1 MSLEIR
7 APWLDAGTTRAVWA
21 ALTADGAFVRFVGG
35 CVRNAV
41 IGGPPT
47 DVDLVIDQPPE
58 KTLDLLAKAG
68 IRSEPTGLDHG
79 VVMAVLDG
87 QNFEIASMRRDVT
100 PDGRRATVEY
110 GADILEDAQR
120 RDFTINA
127 LYADEDGN
135 VEDPIGWA
143 LSDLEAR
150 RVRFIGS
157 PAKRIQEDYLRI
169 LRLFRFHAWYG
180 EGEMEPPGLVACAG
194 LASGLER
201 VSRERIG
208 AEMMKLLA
216 APDPSIALKA
226 MEETGVLEHVLPEA
240 RRNGPFAALTAQER
254 RYGVQPVD
262 PMRRLALLT
271 RGAAPEEVMERLRLS
286 RHTANEL
293 TARSVSYP
301 ITDSSTARRLG
312 YERGAEAAR
321 DVMLIAAADGGTPIQ
336 ARWFGDINEG
346 ARQKLPVTANDL
358 IDVGFTPGPRLGT
371 ALAQAER
378 DWVASDFVLD
388 RATLVARASE
398 MREAS

>member
-7 APWLDAGTTRAVWA
+7 APWLEAETTRAVWA
-21 ALTADGAFVRFVGG
+21 ALTAEGAFVRFVGG

-41 IGGPPT
+41 INGPPT

-58 KTLDLLAKAG
+58 QTLDLLAKAG
-68 IRSEPTGLDHG
+68 LRAEPTGLDHG

-87 QNFEIASMRRDVT
+87 QGFEIASMRRDVT
-100 PDGRRATVEY
+100 PDGRRSKVEY
-110 GADILEDAQR
+110 GASILEDAQR

-127 LYADEDGN
+127 LYADRTGR

-194 LASGLER
+194 LAAGLER
-201 VSRERIG
+201 VSRERVG
-208 AEMMKLLA
+208 AEMMKLMA
-216 APDPSIALKA
+216 APDPSIAMKA
-226 MEETGVLEHVLPEA
+226 MEETGVMEYALPEA
-240 RRNGPFAALTAQER
+240 RRNGPFAALSAMER

-286 RHTANEL
+286 RHAANEL

-321 DVMLIAAADGGTPIQ
+321 DVMLIAAADGGPAIQ
-336 ARWFGDINEG
+336 ARWFGDINDG

-358 IDVGFTPGPRLGT
+358 IDVGFTPGPRLGA
-371 ALAQAER
+371 ALTQAER

-398 MREAS
+398 VREAS

>member
-7 APWLDAGTTRAVWA
+7 APWLEAETTRAVWA
-21 ALTADGAFVRFVGG
+21 ALTAEGAFVRFVGG

-41 IGGPPT
+41 INGPPT

-58 KTLDLLAKAG
+58 QTLDLLAKAG
-68 IRSEPTGLDHG
+68 LRAEPTGLDHG

-87 QNFEIASMRRDVT
+87 QGFEIASMRRDVT
-100 PDGRRATVEY
+100 PDGRRSKVEY
-110 GADILEDAQR
+110 GASVLEDAQR

-127 LYADEDGN
+127 LYADRTGR

-194 LASGLER
+194 LAAGLER
-201 VSRERIG
+201 VSRERVG
-208 AEMMKLLA
+208 AEMMKLMA
-216 APDPSIALKA
+216 APDPSIAMKA
-226 MEETGVLEHVLPEA
+226 MEETGVMEYALPEA
-240 RRNGPFAALTAQER
+240 RRNGPFAALSAMER

-286 RHTANEL
+286 RHAANEL

-321 DVMLIAAADGGTPIQ
+321 DVMLIAAADGGPAIQ

-358 IDVGFTPGPRLGT
+358 IDVGFTPGPRLGA
-371 ALAQAER
+371 ALTQAER

-398 MREAS
+398 VREAS

>member
-1 MSLEIR
+1 MGLGIR
-7 APWLDAGTTRAVWA
+7 APWLEAETTRAVWA
-21 ALTADGAFVRFVGG
+21 ALKADGAFLRFVGG

-41 IGGPPT
+41 INGPPT
-47 DVDLVIDQPPE
+47 DVDLVIDAPPE
-58 KTLDLLAKAG
+58 TTVDLLERAG
-68 IRSEPTGLDHG
+68 IRVEPVGMDHG

-87 QNFEIASMRRDVT
+87 RSFEIASMRKDVV
-100 PDGRRATVEY
+100 PDGRRAKVEF
-110 GADILEDAQR
+110 GADLLEDAQR

-127 LYADEDGN
+127 LYADEHGR
-135 VEDPIGWA
+135 VEDPLGWA

-150 RVRFIGS
+150 RVRFIGA
-157 PAKRIQEDYLRI
+157 PVKRIREDYLRI

-180 EGEMEPPGLVACAG
+180 QGEMEPPGLVACAG

-208 AEMMKLLA
+208 VEIMKLLS

-226 MEETGVLEHVLPEA
+226 MEETGVMEFALPEA
-240 RRNGPFAALTAQER
+240 RRNGPFAALAALER

-286 RHTANEL
+286 RHAANEL
-293 TARSVSYP
+293 AARSVSYP
-301 ITDSSTARRLG
+301 VADSAAARRLG

-321 DVMLIAAADGGTPIQ
+321 DVILVAAADGGTSVQ
-336 ARWFGDINEG
+336 ARWFGDVGEG
-346 ARQKLPVTANDL
+346 SRQKLPLTANDL
-358 IDVGFTPGPRLGT
+358 IQVGFTPGPRLGA

-378 DWVASDFVLD
+378 DWIASDFVLD
-388 RATLVARASE
+388 RATLVARAME
-398 MREAS
+398 MRAAG

>member
-7 APWLDAGTTRAVWA
+7 APWLEAETTKAVWA
-21 ALTADGAFVRFVGG
+21 ALTAEGAFLRFVGG

-41 IGGPPT
+41 INGPPT

-58 KTLDLLAKAG
+58 ETVDLLERAG
-68 IRSEPTGLDHG
+68 IRVELTGFDHG

-87 QNFEIASMRRDVT
+87 RSFEIAAMRRDVL
-100 PDGRRATVEY
+100 PDGRRAIVEY
-110 GADILEDAQR
+110 GVDVVQDAQR

-127 LYADEDGN
+127 LYADEKGR
-135 VEDPIGWA
+135 VEDPLGWA

-157 PAKRIQEDYLRI
+157 PTKRIQEDYLRI

-208 AEMMKLLA
+208 VEMMKLLA

-226 MEETGVLEHVLPEA
+226 MEETGVMEFALPEA
-240 RRNGPFAALTAQER
+240 RRGAPFAALAALES
-254 RYGVQPVD
+254 RYGVQPID
-262 PMRRLALLT
+262 SLRRLALLT
-271 RGAAPEEVMERLRLS
+271 RGAAPEEVMDRLRLS
-286 RHTANEL
+286 RHAANEL
-293 TARSVSYP
+293 ASRSVSYP
-301 ITDSSTARRLG
+301 ITDHVTARRLG

-321 DVMLIAAADGGTPIQ
+321 DVLLIAAADGGTGVQ

-358 IDVGFTPGPRLGT
+358 IAVGFTPGPRLGS
-371 ALAQAER
+371 ALAQSER
-378 DWVASDFVLD
+378 DWIESDFVLD
-388 RATLVARASE
+388 RSTLVARAAE
-398 MREAS
+398 LRQAG